1 MVINQKREGDKM
13 KVVFHINE
21 KTKAKVLLSNVQ
33 NFYKCT
39 KEDKEDKDIEIL
51 INGEAI
57 DLALKDSLI
66 DFSQLLSLNVEIMA
80 CKNSLESRNYLP
92 NQLQN
97 GILLVNSG
105 VVELARKQTHG
116 YAYIK
121 P

>member
-1 MVINQKREGDKM
+1 M
-13 KVVFHINE
+13 
-21 KTKAKVLLSNVQ
+21 LSNVQ

-39 KEDKEDKDIEIL
+39 KEDTAIEIL

-66 DFSQLLSLNVEIMA
+66 EFSQLLSLNVEIMA